1 MFTVSRDLAEGEL
14 DLVANKKISH
24 LTECFLHTSE
34 CISTY
39 LAAKTER
46 LDLNERYSRALKA
59 CHDTPFYLSHNV
71 QDFSS
76 TSAARV
82 EVEKLRGGS
91 LNSAGLER
99 KSLLRRSGP

>member
-1 MFTVSRDLAEGEL
+1 M
-14 DLVANKKISH
+14 ANKKISH

-59 CHDTPFYLSHNV
+59 CHDVSVSHS
-71 QDFSS
+71 FSS
-76 TSAARV
+76 CLPLFYPFFV
-82 EVEKLRGGS
+82 P
-91 LNSAGLER
+91 LNHHFYFLFFVADA
-99 KSLLRRSGP
+99 LLP